1 MKLSDRIQ
9 SILGSVKSPSKTDL
23 FNALEKL
30 NIQLE
35 ELKPI
40 LKTDHEKPYYR
51 KLLYKDE
58 KLELLVMNW
67 SDLECV
73 PHDHG
78 KSYGWIQV
86 INGTSQNTIYEV
98 KENILPAELFTE
110 HQEKGKMFFAPKKGV
125 HKMSDSGGTN
135 LVTLHLYSPPI
146 TGMRVYNLDKC
157 AACIVSDDC
166 GAWWPDALH
175 LKVKEIK
182 LKKAAD

>member
-23 FNALEKL
+23 FKALEKL

-35 ELKPI
+35 ELKPV

-98 KENILPAELFTE
+98 KENILPSELFTE

-125 HKMSDSGGTN
+125 HKMSDSGGTS

-146 TGMRVYNLDKC
+146 TGMRVYDLDKC

-175 LKVKEIK
+175 QKIKEIK
-182 LKKAAD
+182 LKKAAE